1 MSRGRSALRALA
13 AILALLVALPGA
25 GRASGPEG
33 AVAVV
38 EALDAVYLEVMKN
51 AQALGFA
58 GRVAKLEPVLT
69 KSFDF
74 AAMARLSVGGR
85 WRDLTPEQQQKLVS
99 AFARMSIATY
109 AGRFTGWD
117 GEAFEI
123 VGHEPSTQGTV
134 LVQTRVVAPGK
145 DPVQLNYR
153 VRPGPDGWRI
163 LDVFLNGTVSE
174 LALRRSEYA
183 AVLDRSGFDG
193 LLAALDQKILDFAT
207 KPTAGS
213 AR

>member
-1 MSRGRSALRALA
+1 MSRGRRALHTLA
-13 AILALLVALPGA
+13 ALLGLLVALPVSA
-25 GRASGPEG
+25 RASGPEG
-33 AVAVV
+33 AVALIQ
-38 EALDAVYLEVMKN
+38 ALDAVYLDVMKN

-74 AAMARLSVGGR
+74 PAMARLSVGGR
-85 WRDLTPEQQQKLVS
+85 WRDLTPEQQQKLVA

-117 GEAFEI
+117 GEAFE
-123 VGHEPSTQGTV
+123 VLGHEPSTQGTV
-134 LVQTRVVAPGK
+134 FVQTRVVAPGK

-193 LLAALDQKILDFAT
+193 LLAALEQKILEFAT
-207 KPTAGS
+207 KPAADA

>member
-1 MSRGRSALRALA
+1 MSPARRAPHALA
-13 AILALLVALPGA
+13 ALLALLVALPGA
-25 GRASGPEG
+25 ARASGAEG
-33 AVAVV
+33 AVALVQ
-38 EALDAVYLEVMKN
+38 ALDAVYLDVMKN
-51 AQALGFA
+51 AKSLGFA

-74 AAMARLSVGGR
+74 PAMARLSVGGR
-85 WRDLTPEQQQKLVS
+85 WRDLTPEQQQKLVA

-123 VGHEPSTQGTV
+123 VGQEPSTQGTV

-193 LLAALDQKILDFAT
+193 LLSALEQKIQEFAT
-207 KPTAGS
+207 KPAADA